1 MLHQL
6 NAYVLGPYAFFKRAL
21 PAALFAICAGTAFAQ
36 EEAPPQAVEPQL
48 REEVKEVVLTPAVL
62 APSPL
67 PEAMVGQP
75 LYFDFRPLL
84 SSADLAF
91 DASSASFS
99 AQSLPEGLTLSRDGE
114 LRGKPA
120 MTGTS
125 IPLAI
130 SVDYKGLTSNAT
142 YTLDIEPV
150 PANGIRVTPS
160 FANFGVVDIGAN
172 GILQF
177 VVTNVSDKDVSDL
190 SFGELP
196 KPFVRTGCSATL
208 AKAANCTL
216 TVTYS
221 PATAGAHTATLN
233 VSRAGQTKSVAL
245 SGEGRTFSL
254 SENSLAFGDV
264 PAGERRTLSFVLTNQ
279 GELARFAP
287 TVQVTGEDVAA
298 SNNCP
303 EPMPP
308 GASCEVSVAFSPKGA
323 QTLDG
328 VVNVSFPSVP
338 SQTVALSGVGRQPV
352 LTTNSYTFD
361 AGTVNIGSS
370 RTLTRTLTNE
380 GNDVAN
386 LAFSAWEEAFF
397 KRETT
402 CGATLAAG
410 ESCTISVTYAP
421 TTLANASPSVGQFVV
436 SAFRTS
442 VTASYSGVGQA
453 LTVSDFDFGLKR
465 ENSGAYV
472 LTRSVTNT
480 SNLTLT
486 EPSVYFRGS
495 PAFAV
500 VANGCKGAL
509 PAGASCSVAMRF
521 TASAKTAR
529 FVGALKVGY
538 AGLPVRLGQVSAET
552 HPLSDAQR
560 LFRLEH

>member
-1 MLHQL
+1 LL
-6 NAYVLGPYAFFKRAL
+6 
-21 PAALFAICAGTAFAQ
+21 AICAGAAFGQ
-36 EEAPPQAVEPQL
+36 EAPPSQAVEALLQ
-48 REEVKEVVLTPAVL
+48 EETAAVDWPPPDL
-62 APSPL
+62 APSSL

-75 LYFDFRPLL
+75 LYFDFRSLL
-84 SSADLAF
+84 SSADPAF
-91 DASSASFS
+91 DVGAVSFS
-99 AQSLPEGLTLSRDGE
+99 AQGLPQGLTLSSNGE
-114 LRGKPA
+114 LSGKPA
-120 MTGTS
+120 TAGKGHA
-125 IPLAI
+125 LAI
-130 SVDYKGLTSNAT
+130 SVDYKGQTRSAT
-142 YTLDIEPV
+142 YTLGIEPV
-150 PANGIRVTPS
+150 PANGIRMTPS
-160 FANFGVVDIGAN
+160 AAQFGVVDIGAN

-177 VVTNVSDKDVSDL
+177 VVTNVSDTDVSDL
-190 SFGELP
+190 TFGELP
-196 KPFVRTGCSATL
+196 KPFVRTDCPATL

-233 VSRAGQTKSVAL
+233 VSRAGQTKSEAL

-254 SENSLAFGDV
+254 SETSLAFGDV

-279 GELARFAP
+279 GELTRFAP

-308 GASCEVSVAFSPKGA
+308 GASCEVSLAFSPKGA

-328 VVNVSFPSVP
+328 VVSVSFPSVP

-352 LTTNSYTFD
+352 LTMNSYTFD

-386 LAFSAWEEAFF
+386 LAFSAWEEALF

-402 CGATLAAG
+402 CGATLAVG
-410 ESCTISVTYAP
+410 ESCTLSVTYAP
-421 TTLANASPSVGQFVV
+421 TALANASPSVGQFVV

-442 VTASYSGVGQA
+442 VTASYSGAGQA
-453 LTVSDFDFGLKR
+453 FSVSDFEFGLKR
-465 ENSGAYV
+465 ENSGEYV

-480 SNLTLT
+480 SNLVLT

-495 PAFAV
+495 PVFAV

-509 PAGASCSVAMRF
+509 PAGASCSVALRF
-521 TASAKTAR
+521 TAPAKAAR

-538 AGLPVRLGQVSAET
+538 AGLPIRLGQVSAET
-552 HPLSDAQR
+552 HPLSDVQR
-560 LFRLEH
+560 LFRLER